1 VAGQKRETKMP
12 DAVRQNAANERD
24 RSSLR
29 STIEWRRAED
39 IERAKVRM
47 QGWVLF
53 LARTGR

>member
-1 VAGQKRETKMP
+1 MP